1 MLASLAQSAS
11 SSGDSAALLFPLLL
25 GLGLGFIPA
34 NIAKKKGYSFGW
46 FYVFGVLFFI
56 IALIVALSMKDKA
69 LRSPAVVANHQAAL
83 NPAMPPPPAP
93 SGSTDPWAAG
103 RSD

>member
-11 SSGDSAALLFPLLL
+11 SSGEGAALFFPLLL
-25 GLGLGFIPA
+25 GWGSVHPRQHREEE
-34 NIAKKKGYSFGW
+34 GYSFGW

-56 IALIVALSMKDKA
+56 IALIVALSMKDKT
-69 LRSPAVVANHQAAL
+69 LRSPSSRPLRQRSTRRC
-83 NPAMPPPPAP
+83 P
-93 SGSTDPWAAG
+93 SPRRAGPDPWAAG

>member
-1 MLASLAQSAS
+1 MLASLAQSAP
-11 SSGDSAALLFPLLL
+11 SSGEGAALFFPLLL

-56 IALIVALSMKDKA
+56 VALIVALSMKDKA
-69 LRSPAVVANHQAAL
+69 LRSAVVATHSAAV

>member
-11 SSGDSAALLFPLLL
+11 SSGEGAALFFPLLL

-56 IALIVALSMKDKA
+56 IARALLQFDA
-69 LRSPAVVANHQAAL
+69 NLRSSLKAEGFL
-83 NPAMPPPPAP
+83 
-93 SGSTDPWAAG
+93 TRDPRMKERKKYGQPGA
-103 RSD
+103 RKRFQFSKR